1 MSIQAKPLHSVGVA
15 MKRKEDPRFIQGKG
29 NYVDD
34 LSFPG
39 MLYLSLVRSTYPHAE
54 IKNIDISEAMKVPGV
69 KAVITGKDLEAAGL
83 GWLPTFHG
91 FDKQMVLAIGKVLFQ
106 YQEVAAVFAET
117 RAAAVDGA
125 EAVQVDYAPLP
136 VVADPFT
143 SKTDKVLL
151 RPDRESKTNHIF
163 HWEVGDK
170 EGTARAMASSP
181 KRIKQRIWFQR
192 CHPAPLEPCGC
203 VAYFDT
209 MGRLQFHVTSQAP
222 HVYRTAL
229 SLVTGIP
236 EDKIHVMSP
245 DLGGGFGN
253 KVPVYPGYVCAIV
266 GALKIGRPVK
276 WIETRT
282 ENLTS
287 TGFARDYHMDVE
299 IGATADGKVTA
310 LHVATTADHGAFD
323 AAADPTQVPGG
334 HFRHRHRQLRPSR
347 SPTPKS
353 TPTSRTRRRAASP
366 TAVRSASRKRATRS
380 SAAWTSWP
388 TSWAWMPWSCAR
400 RISSAKD
407 QFPYPSAL
415 GFTYDSGDY
424 HKTLDVALEKIGY
437 AALLKEQAEKRARG
451 ELMGI
456 GFSTF
461 TEVVGAGPSKH
472 FDILG
477 IKMFDSA
484 EIRIHPTG
492 AGIVRTGA
500 KSQGQGHETTWAQIV
515 AEELGLDPQNIMVE
529 EGDTDTAPY
538 GLGTYAS
545 RSTPVAGAA
554 IVMAARRIREKAR
567 KIAAHLLE
575 VGEADVEWTDYKFQV
590 KGVPTKTVTMKEVA
604 FAAYTNMAQNE
615 PGLEATYYYDPPNMT
630 YPNGAY
636 VAVVDVDRE
645 TGETKVRRFLAVDD
659 CGVVINPMIVEGQI
673 HGGLTEGFAMAFIQE
688 IQYDAE
694 GNNLNT
700 NFTDY
705 LVPTSLET
713 PHWETAN
720 TVTPSPHHPM
730 GAKGVGE
737 SPNVGSPAAFV
748 NAVIDALSPLGVRH
762 IDMPLTRD
770 KVWRAIR
777 DAEAQE
783 GVRESSIQR
792 RGEDPGR
799 SRHGLDVRDRSREGR
814 ALLSR
819 RGRRHGAGCH
829 ALRGRRQGRRRAGA
843 RQVQDESRAPARP
856 VEASHRHEDVRRRV
870 REHRGPDGRRRP
882 RRRRRRHDAVEMERP
897 GRSARSDRRRRRTRA
912 RRAGPE
918 ADRAGVRQ
926 RPPAVDGLK
935 RPRRARCPGS
945 RSASDSFRCTSP
957 TMWIG
962 SSSDFRGAVVFK
974 AGTSDK
980 TVDAWLVAQ
989 KVLEP
994 RVDVA
999 VGFIR
1004 LPEDRAGERSRERAH
1019 RRRAPQPAAPPV
1031 PERARALPPG
1041 RVRDRS
1047 RPARAAA
1054 ARAPSCRGGTARSQR
1069 SGGHARAVSGPAVA
1083 VPAGHAA

>member
-1 MSIQAKPLHSVGVA
+1 MRRPIPRKYPAGIFGIVTGSYAFPVA
-15 MKRKEDPRFIQGKG
+15 
-29 NYVDD
+29 
-34 LSFPG
+34 
-39 MLYLSLVRSTYPHAE
+39 HAE
-54 IKNIDISEAMKVPGV
+54 
-69 KAVITGKDLEAAGL
+69 
-83 GWLPTFHG
+83 
-91 FDKQMVLAIGKVLFQ
+91 
-106 YQEVAAVFAET
+106 
-117 RAAAVDGA
+117 VD
-125 EAVQVDYAPLP
+125 
-136 VVADPFT
+136 
-143 SKTDKVLL
+143 
-151 RPDRESKTNHIF
+151 
-163 HWEVGDK
+163 
-170 EGTARAMASSP
+170 
-181 KRIKQRIWFQR
+181 
-192 CHPAPLEPCGC
+192 
-203 VAYFDT
+203 AYFT
-209 MGRLQFHVTSQAP
+209 
-222 HVYRTAL
+222 
-229 SLVTGIP
+229 
-236 EDKIHVMSP
+236 
-245 DLGGGFGN
+245 N
-253 KVPVYPGYVCAIV
+253 KA
-266 GALKIGRPVK
+266 
-276 WIETRT
+276 
-282 ENLTS
+282 
-287 TGFARDYHMDVE
+287 
-299 IGATADGKVTA
+299 
-310 LHVATTADHGAFD
+310 
-323 AAADPTQVPGG
+323 PGG
-334 HFRHRHRQLRPSR
+334 IAYRCSFRVTEASYAIERGMDILADELGMDAVELRR
-347 SPTPKS
+347 KNFIPKD
-353 TPTSRTRRRAASP
+353 
-366 TAVRSASRKRATRS
+366 K
-380 SAAWTSWP
+380 
-388 TSWAWMPWSCAR
+388 
-400 RISSAKD
+400 
-407 QFPYPSAL
+407 FPYPSAL

-424 HKTLDVALEKIGY
+424 HKTLDLALEKIGY
-437 AALLKEQAEKRARG
+437 TALLKEQAEKRARG

-456 GFSTF
+456 GISTF

-500 KSQGQGHETTWAQIV
+500 KSQGQGHETTWAQVV
-515 AEELGLDPQNIMVE
+515 AEELGLDPQTIMVE

-590 KGVPTKTVTMKEVA
+590 KGVPAKAVTMKEVA

-636 VAVVDVDRE
+636 IAVVDIDRE
-645 TGETKVRRFLAVDD
+645 TGETKVRRFVAIDD

-713 PHWETAN
+713 PHWETGN

-783 GVRESSIQR
+783 GRTHEPPGHR

-799 SRHGLDVRDRSREGR
+799 SRHGLGVRDRSREGR
-814 ALLSR
+814 AVLSR
-819 RGRRHGAGCH
+819 RGGRHGAGRH
-829 ALRGRRQGRRRAGA
+829 PLRIDREGRCRAGA
-843 RQVQDESRAPARP
+843 RQVQDEGRARARR
-856 VEASHRHEDVRRRV
+856 VEAPDRHEDLRRRVWQHGGPDVRRRS
-870 REHRGPDGRRRP
+870 RG
-882 RRRRRRHDAVEMERP
+882 RRRRHDAPEMERP
-897 GRSARSDRRRRRTRA
+897 GRSARSDRGGRRTRA
-912 RRAGPE
+912 RRAGRE

-926 RPPAVDGLK
+926 RPATVDGLSL
-935 RPRRARCPGS
+935 RQMS
-945 RSASDSFRCTSP
+945 RVTLRERFFPLHLADDVDRFLERYPWS
-957 TMWIG
+957 
-962 SSSDFRGAVVFK
+962 VVFK

-999 VGFIR
+999 VGLHPASR
-1004 LPEDRAGERSRERAH
+1004 GRAGKRSRERAH
-1019 RRRAPQPAAPPV
+1019 GHRAPQPAAPAV
-1031 PERARALPPG
+1031 PRTDALFHLDEFAIVPDQLVPLLRG
-1041 RVRDRS
+1041 HS
-1047 RPARAAA
+1047 RPRWD
-1054 ARAPSCRGGTARSQR
+1054 RPSATRQ
-1069 SGGHARAVSGPAVA
+1069 
-1083 VPAGHAA
+1083 